1 VSGAGPP
8 EAGPPEEDDPI
19 DEADAESFPA
29 SDPPPGWSGPP
40 DRDPAPGADGDAV
53 QQ

>member
-1 VSGAGPP
+1 MADSGKLH
-8 EAGPPEEDDPI
+8 EPPEEDDPI

-40 DRDPAPGADGDAV
+40 GDPPPEGEG